1 MYDQVA
7 LISCFWSWQNHL
19 QLDALFLGQIK
30 GQGMHEKYLISTG
43 RYIHALLVC
52 ILIN

>member
-7 LISCFWSWQNHL
+7 LISCCWSWQNHL

-30 GQGMHEKYLISTG
+30 GQGMHEKYLISHWSIYTRIVG
-43 RYIHALLVC
+43 VYL
-52 ILIN
+52 N